1 MERKRDKE
9 RFADMVEKYC
19 EAQLV

>member
-19 EAQLV
+19 EAQLA